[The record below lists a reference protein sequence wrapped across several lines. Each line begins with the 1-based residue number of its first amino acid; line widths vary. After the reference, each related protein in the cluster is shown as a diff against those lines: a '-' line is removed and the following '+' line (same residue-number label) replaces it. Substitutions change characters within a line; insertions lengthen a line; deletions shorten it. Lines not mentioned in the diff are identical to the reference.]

1 MGSAGWLNRA
11 GRYMSSAQRGR
22 ARRPEARPA
31 SVPARSGLVTGVTVG
46 RSQAVGGVD
55 HVRDLR
61 GALSISRRWGDV
73 AVVSARHGNP

>member
-1 MGSAGWLNRA
+1 VCQLAAIWS
-11 GRYMSSAQRGR
+11 
-22 ARRPEARPA
+22 P
-31 SVPARSGLVTGVTVG
+31 VTVG

-73 AVVSARHGNP
+73 AVMNARHGNP